1 MKKKELTETELLD
14 KGIELE
20 EFSDIEEVEELLK
33 TLPAS
38 SKSYLKVYKTK
49 PLPVGTKPQFKTEI
63 TEVHLIEDLE
73 VHIRNLAQE
82 NDWGPGE
89 YLIVV
94 VSKEKDRDK
103 RKLTRPIRVNIDY
116 DKPIPDKK
124 ESGNFKEKLSE
135 MKEFASSLKDISPT
149 GNPPD
154 LSKTLAETFNKGMDT
169 VKDLM
174 RETAKDDSFLLKT
187 LAALKEA
194 GALGNN
200 NGSKSSSIME
210 TLTVLKELGIIGE
223 KKSNED
229 DFFNRLAQFKELGIV
244 KTGEEDSLATITK
257 IKTLVETL
265 SPFMGGGTVSGG
277 NPSPLLELIKA
288 VGPQVPKMVEH
299 VMGGINNI
307 TDIIKIK
314 AGVYTPPT
322 QQAIVKK
329 DNPPVTI
336 PETISTTKEENTMS
350 SQKFLD
356 LLYSYIK
363 ENDLTKF
370 EEIASFVTL
379 ISGDPNFIW
388 SIKSGTVSSQTLV
401 NALLLY
407 GGEKFQESLFKEKIP
422 AYVDQFISYIK
433 AKEFIAICDKCDK
446 EFDFFTKEYF
456 ESSDKKCQSED
467 CEGTLKV
474 KLEG

>member
-1 MKKKELTETELLD
+1 MKKKDLTDLEGLED
-14 KGIELE
+14 KVGLE

-38 SKSYLKVYKTK
+38 SKSYLKIYKTK

-63 TEVHLIEDLE
+63 TEVHIIEDLE

-94 VSKEKDRDK
+94 VSKENKDK
-103 RKLTRPIRVNIDY
+103 KKITRPIRVNIDY
-116 DKPIPDKK
+116 DKLIPDKK
-124 ESGNFKEKLSE
+124 ESSNNFKDKLSE
-135 MKEFASSLKDISPT
+135 MKEFASSLKDLSPT

-174 RETAKDDSFLLKT
+174 KDTVKDDSSLLKT
-187 LAALKEA
+187 ITALKEV
-194 GALGNN
+194 GVFGGN
-200 NGSKSSSIME
+200 NGSKDSQIIGII
-210 TLTVLKELGIIGE
+210 TVLKELGVIGSN
-223 KKSNED
+223 KKSEGD
-229 DFFNRLAQFKELGIV
+229 DFFDRLAKFKELGIV
-244 KTGEEDSLATITK
+244 KTGEEDPLTSINK
-257 IKTLVETL
+257 IKGLVEVLTPL
-265 SPFMGGGTVSGG
+265 MGGNVSGG
-277 NPSPLLELIKA
+277 GNSSPLLELIKA
-288 VGPQVPKMVEH
+288 IGPQVPKMVEH

-307 TDIIKIK
+307 TDVIKIK
-314 AGVYTPPT
+314 AGVYQPPT
-322 QQAIVKK
+322 SLQNSALKK
-329 DNPPVTI
+329 EDIPVAI
-336 PETISTTKEENTMS
+336 PETTSIKEENPMM

-356 LLYSYIK
+356 LLHLYIR

-379 ISGDPNFIW
+379 ISGDSNFIW
-388 SIKSGTVSSQTLV
+388 NVKSGTVPSQTLI
-401 NALLLY
+401 NAILLY
-407 GGEKFQESLFKEKIP
+407 GGEKFQEATFKEKIP

-433 AKEFIAICDKCDK
+433 AKEFIAICDKCEK
-446 EFDFFTKEYF
+446 EFDFFAKENF
-456 ESSDKKCQSED
+456 EASDKKCQSED

-474 KLEG
+474 K